1 MQTTGQCRNCGQ
13 TQPKEEE
20 KLENLVSVKGPKME
34 EIDAQVE
41 KKVPGRENGR
51 QGVGQ
56 GGLFTHRRNA
66 RTASC
71 ARIIAYGES
80 EGKPGLYLNF
90 ISRICT
96 RNKEEEP
103 LGANGE
109 MVEKWS
115 VAPTP
120 NRARFGMAP

>member
-56 GGLFTHRRNA
+56 GD
-66 RTASC
+66 C
-71 ARIIAYGES
+71 PRI
-80 EGKPGLYLNF
+80 
-90 ISRICT
+90 
-96 RNKEEEP
+96 
-103 LGANGE
+103 GE
-109 MVEKWS
+109 MRGQPLVQE
-115 VAPTP
+115 
-120 NRARFGMAP
+120 